1 MGLALSNVTRPESAA
16 PALEPVVLDGEPLRL
31 ARESGALVIARRAS
45 GEMLLAR
52 EIERAVKVDGK
63 ATAERETV
71 LKATATLADI
81 ADAIGGG
88 LLTP

>member
-1 MGLALSNVTRPESAA
+1 MALSLANVARPESAA
-16 PALEPVVLDGEPLRL
+16 PALEPVIMDGSPLRL
-31 ARESGALVIARRAS
+31 ERASGALVIARRAS

-52 EIERAVKVDGK
+52 EITRAVKADGK
-63 ATAERETV
+63 PTGESEIV
-71 LKATATLADI
+71 LKATAALADI